1 MSEYFLAGGGLR
13 LFQTVVYAS
22 MWIVIGCFIAAIFR
36 RMLGPEKV
44 RQIFADDTRYGL
56 VAGWLIGMLLPVC
69 SLGVIPIVRE
79 LHRCG
84 IKRGT
89 IVAFGLTAPL
99 FNPMSVLYGLTLSD
113 PIAILSF
120 SLCAL
125 IIVTLL
131 GFVWNRMTAEVPIPE
146 AKSSMP
152 SAGLRRS
159 LAVFYS
165 AGREL
170 VGPSM
175 GYILLGIAGS
185 VALAT
190 LLPHGFLQNQVER
203 DNIFAPIIVA
213 IAATPVHSTP
223 LLAMSQIGGMFQHG
237 NSIGAAF
244 SMLVL
249 GAGAN
254 IGLLAWFGR
263 TYGFQRLVIFYL
275 LLAVTTV
282 GLAYV
287 IDKPLIPKGVDPA
300 GHTHAFDVY
309 TNPFSSRS
317 GDLYGIAKTR
327 GQDFWKKNELGGTY
341 LLGIMIV
348 VGAFSYLASRIFDVE
363 AWLLKETK
371 SDSRL
376 EVAVPGWILGLVSVC
391 GLVIT
396 SVVGCYLY
404 YPAPKELLNYQLSG
418 INTEAVVSAKTK
430 QWEAAEKWIPY
441 ADDLSRRLEVG
452 VFLRN
457 GSVDE
462 FKTANAKIYREK
474 LDELKAM
481 VDSRNETQ
489 IDDKAMEVS
498 AAYRKLREAFL
509 DND

>member
-1 MSEYFLAGGGLR
+1 MLEYYLAGGGLR

-22 MWIVIGCFIAAIFR
+22 LWILIGCFVAAIFR

-44 RQIFADDTRYGL
+44 RQIFANDTRFGL
-56 VAGWLIGMLLPVC
+56 AAGWLIGMLLPVC

-125 IIVTLL
+125 VIVTLL
-131 GFVWNRMTAEVPIPE
+131 GFAWNRLTTEALNDPE
-146 AKSSMP
+146 KSSMP

-159 LAVFYS
+159 LALFYS

-203 DNIFAPIIVA
+203 DNILAPITVAIVA
-213 IAATPVHSTP
+213 TPIHSTP

-244 SMLVL
+244 SMLIL

-254 IGLLAWFGR
+254 IGLLAWIGR
-263 TYGFQRLVIFYL
+263 TYGFRRLVVFYL
-275 LLAVTTV
+275 LLAVTTIA
-282 GLAYV
+282 LAYV

-309 TNPFSSRS
+309 TNPFNSHH
-317 GDLYGIAKTR
+317 GDLYATARHKGA
-327 GQDFWKKNELGGTY
+327 DFWVKNELGGTF
-341 LLGIMIV
+341 LLLAMIV
-348 VGAFSYLASRIFDVE
+348 VGALSSVASRTFDVE
-363 AWLLKETK
+363 AWLLKETE
-371 SDSRL
+371 STNSGL
-376 EVAVPGWILGLVSVC
+376 EIVIPGWILGVVSVC

-396 SVVGCYLY
+396 SVIGCYLY
-404 YPAPKELLNYQLSG
+404 YPPPEDLLNNQLSV
-418 INTEAVVSAKTK
+418 INTDAVAAANTK

-452 VFLRN
+452 VFLRK

-462 FKTANAKIYREK
+462 FQSAKAKIYREK

-481 VDSRNETQ
+481 VDSRTETRLH
-489 IDDKAMEVS
+489 DKAMEVS
-498 AAYRKLREAFL
+498 AAYTELRRAFI
-509 DND
+509 D

>member
-1 MSEYFLAGGGLR
+1 MLDAYLAGGGLR
-13 LFQTVVYAS
+13 LFQTVVYAA
-22 MWIVIGCFIAAIFR
+22 MWIVIGCFVAAIFR

-44 RQIFADDTRYGL
+44 KQIFANDTRFGL

-69 SLGVIPIVRE
+69 SLGVIPIIRE

-84 IKRGT
+84 INRGT
-89 IVAFGLTAPL
+89 IVTFGLTAPL

-125 IIVTLL
+125 VIVTVL
-131 GFVWNRMTAEVPIPE
+131 GFVWNRLTADVETQQGD
-146 AKSSMP
+146 SRMP

-159 LAVFYS
+159 IAVFYS

-175 GYILLGIAGS
+175 GYILLGIAAS
-185 VALAT
+185 VAVAT
-190 LLPHGFLQNQVER
+190 FLPHGALQKQVER
-203 DNIFAPIIVA
+203 DNILAPVIVA
-213 IAATPVHSTP
+213 IAATPIHSTP

-244 SMLVL
+244 SMLIL

-263 TYGFQRLVIFYL
+263 TYGFRRLIFFYL
-275 LLAVTTV
+275 LLALTTIA
-282 GLAYV
+282 LAYA
-287 IDKPLIPKGVDPA
+287 IDKPLIPKGVDPV

-309 TNPFSSRS
+309 TNPFSSNH
-317 GDLYGIAKTR
+317 GNLVELAKDR
-327 GQDFWKKNELGGTY
+327 GADFWAKNDFGGTY
-341 LLGIMIV
+341 LLVTMIV
-348 VGAFSYLASRIFDVE
+348 IGVLSLIVSRMCDVE
-363 AWLLKETK
+363 AWFLAEVR

-376 EVAVPGWILGLVSVC
+376 EKDVPGWILGLVSVC
-391 GLVIT
+391 GLVVT

-404 YPAPKELLNYQLSG
+404 YPAPDDLIPNQLSE
-418 INTEAVVSAKTK
+418 INTNVVIYGKTK
-430 QWEAAEKWIPY
+430 EWESAEKWIPY

-452 VFLRN
+452 VFLRK

-462 FKTANAKIYREK
+462 FQSAKAKIYREK

-481 VDSRNETQ
+481 VDSRNENG
-489 IDDKAMEVS
+489 IREKALEVS
-498 AAYRKLREAFL
+498 SAYMKLSEAFL
-509 DND
+509 E